1 VKEGSF
7 MIRIATVSLN
17 PAIDQTITIEKLNI
31 GQKNVT
37 MNTRYDFGGKGI
49 NVARVLA
56 HFGIQPTATGW
67 LGRDGEQYEKKLND
81 MGIHSSFVFTNQ
93 RIRTNVKVLEQH
105 SGKVTELNE
114 AGFPISKGQQDRFIE
129 HYAELLS
136 KIDVVILAGSLPP
149 GIEPSFYYSLIEQA
163 NKHQV
168 LSFLDTNGY
177 LLKYATGA
185 IPYAIKPNQEELEE
199 YLGYRVEKEQ
209 DVIEAGQALIN
220 QGISLVAI
228 SLGAKGAYF
237 FKKGQVVKSKP
248 PHIKVKSAVGAG
260 DSMFAGMVISVM
272 NNWDLEKIAKFS
284 TALGSATASKVGT
297 QLGEPEDVQKLLDL
311 VEVEG
316 VNI

>member
-17 PAIDQTITIEKLNI
+17 PAVDQTITIEKLNI

-49 NVARVLA
+49 NVAQVLA

-67 LGRDGEQYEKKLND
+67 LGRDGEQYEKKLKD
-81 MGIHSSFVFTNQ
+81 MGIHSSFVITNQ
-93 RIRTNVKVLEQH
+93 KIRTNVKVLEQY
-105 SGKVTELNE
+105 SGKMTELNE
-114 AGFPISKGQQDRFIE
+114 AGYPISVVEQDRFIK
-129 HYAELLS
+129 HYTALLS
-136 KIDVVILAGSLPP
+136 KVDVVILAGSLPP
-149 GIEPSFYYSLIEQA
+149 EIDPTFYYYLIEQA

-177 LLKYATGA
+177 LLRYTTGA

-199 YLGYRVEKEQ
+199 YLGCSIQKEQ
-209 DVIEAGQALIN
+209 DVIEAGQVLID

-237 FKKGQVVKSKP
+237 FKNGQVVKSKP

-260 DSMFAGMVISVM
+260 DSMFAGMVISVI
-272 NNWDLEKIAKFS
+272 NNWNLDRIAKFS

-297 QLGEPEDVQKLLDL
+297 QLGNPEDVEKLLDL

-316 VNI
+316 VKI